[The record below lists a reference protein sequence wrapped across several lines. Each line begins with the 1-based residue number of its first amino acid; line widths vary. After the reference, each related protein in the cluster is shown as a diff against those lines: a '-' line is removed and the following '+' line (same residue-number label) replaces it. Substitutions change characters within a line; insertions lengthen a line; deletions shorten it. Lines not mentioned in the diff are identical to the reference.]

1 MKAMLPVIG
10 GLCFGYFV
18 LPSLPFLINV
28 ALLFVGCYLI
38 IRDIAVDVNKRCANT
53 GVISHARR

>member
-10 GLCFGYFV
+10 GFCFGYFM

-38 IRDIAVDVNKRCANT
+38 IRDIAVDVHKRCANT
-53 GVISHARR
+53 GEDA

>member
-38 IRDIAVDVNKRCANT
+38 IRDIAVDVNKRCTNT
-53 GVISHARR
+53 GVISHDRR